1 MTGPMVATVAPSVFF
16 RAIATQV
23 IALNSHVVNS
33 RTLQQKGT
41 LPGSVWEIHKQ
52 FSYAYFL
59 YIVFC

>member
-33 RTLQQKGT
+33 RTLQ
-41 LPGSVWEIHKQ
+41 
-52 FSYAYFL
+52 
-59 YIVFC
+59 